1 MARQQE
7 GWLSLSAV
15 QLYTQF
21 PSSKFQL
28 NLKATE
34 QGGDTDVVVSNQS
47 RLLRPQMA
55 KAV

>member
-7 GWLSLSAV
+7 GRLSLSAV

-47 RLLRPQMA
+47 R
-55 KAV
+55 